1 MGALTLV
8 GASPR
13 SGVVFSPWLGAGF
26 LDRTPI
32 GLARRVK
39 QVVMVA
45 YLARSGVIWTQQAK
59 LTVADAGS
67 GDQFGGAV
75 SLDGSTLLVGARYE
89 DEKG

>member
-1 MGALTLV
+1 
-8 GASPR
+8 
-13 SGVVFSPWLGAGF
+13 
-26 LDRTPI
+26 
-32 GLARRVK
+32 
-39 QVVMVA
+39 MVA

-89 DEKG
+89 DEKGSNAGAAYIFSGSGGSWSQTAKLTAGDGAA